1 MKKLEKALC
10 VLKESTKIAGLE
22 SVIPFLSSPQRSVD
36 VNFTIATHEGDKQF
50 TGYRVQWNN
59 ALGPYKGGIR
69 YHQNVDKDEVSTL
82 ALLMTIKNAVV
93 GIPLGG
99 AKGGIAFDPT
109 QYLVRDLEKITRAYT
124 RAITPIIGPT
134 VDIPAP
140 DVNTNAQTM
149 GWIMDEYS
157 KIVGKKSLAVVTGK
171 PIDKG
176 GSQGREEATGRG
188 GLEILLKV
196 CAQLKRTHEKPMTVA
211 IQGFG
216 NVGSHIARLCANAGF
231 TITALADVAGGIH
244 HDDGLDIDRTLKAK
258 ERRELLKKSCFCTG
272 NLCNLKKCKF
282 VGSTAVLYG
291 DVDILVPAAL
301 EHQITKH
308 NAHRIN
314 AKIILE
320 MANGAITPEAETIL
334 TGRGIT
340 VIPDVLAN
348 AGGVVVSYFEWL
360 QNMHGESW
368 TKEKVDSKLHTI
380 MVTAY
385 TDVVSTAKKYKTSL
399 RIGAYIVAL
408 RRITSA
414 PTPQPLILNT

>member
-1 MKKLEKALC
+1 MKKLEKALF
-10 VLKESTKIAGLE
+10 VLKESAKLAGLE
-22 SVIPFLSSPQRSVD
+22 RVVPLMSAPNRSVT
-36 VNFTIATHEGDKQF
+36 VNMSVATTKGVEHF

-69 YHQNVDKDEVSTL
+69 YHPSVDEDEVSTL
-82 ALLMTIKNAVV
+82 ALLMAIKNAVV
-93 GIPLGG
+93 EIPLGG

-109 QYLVRDLEKITRAYT
+109 TYSDSDLEKITRAYA
-124 RAITPIIGPT
+124 RAIAPIIGPT

-140 DVNTNAQTM
+140 DVNTNAHTM
-149 GWIMDEYS
+149 GWVVDEYS
-157 KIVGKKSLAVVTGK
+157 KIIGKKSLGVVTGK
-171 PIDKG
+171 PVEKG

-188 GLEILLKV
+188 GLEIILQA
-196 CAQLKRTHEKPMTVA
+196 CAHKKRDQTKPMTMA

-244 HDDGLDIDRTLKAK
+244 HDDGLDIERTIKAK
-258 ERRELLKKSCFCTG
+258 ERHTLLKKSCYCKG
-272 NLCNLKKCKF
+272 EHCNLKHCAF
-282 VGSTAVLYG
+282 VGSTSVLYE
-291 DVDILVPAAL
+291 DVDILIPAAL

-308 NAHRIN
+308 NAHRIK
-314 AKIILE
+314 AKIIVE
-320 MANGAITPEAETIL
+320 MANGAITPEAEAIL
-334 TGRGIT
+334 IKRGIT

-360 QNMHGESW
+360 QNMHAEKW
-368 TKEKVDSKLHTI
+368 TKEKVESKLHDI

-399 RIGAYIVAL
+399 RMGAYIVAL
-408 RRITSA
+408 RRIKHHL
-414 PTPQPLILNT
+414 TPIT

>member
-1 MKKLEKALC
+1 MKKLDSALF
-10 VLKESTKIAGLE
+10 VLKQSAQKAGLE
-22 SVIPFLSSPQRSVD
+22 AIIPSLLLPHRSVD
-36 VNFTIATHEGDKQF
+36 VNYSVHTHKGTEIF

-69 YHQNVDKDEVSTL
+69 YHPNVDRDEVSTL

-109 QYLVRDLEKITRAYT
+109 QYSARDLEKITRAYT
-124 RAITPIIGPT
+124 RAIAPVIGPT
-134 VDIPAP
+134 IDIPAP

-149 GWIMDEYS
+149 EWVMDEYS
-157 KIVGKKSLAVVTGK
+157 RIVGKKSLGVVTGK
-171 PIDKG
+171 PVDKG

-188 GLEILLKV
+188 GMEILLKA
-196 CAQLKRTHEKPMTVA
+196 CAHSKRTHKKPITIA

-231 TITALADVAGGIH
+231 TIQAIADAAGGIH
-244 HDDGLDIDRTLKAK
+244 HDDGLDVLRTIKAK
-258 ERRELLKKSCFCTG
+258 ERHELLKKSCYCTG
-272 NLCNLKKCKF
+272 EHCNLKHCAF
-282 VGSTAVLYG
+282 VGATSVLYS
-291 DVDILVPAAL
+291 DVDILIPAAL

-308 NAHRIN
+308 NAHRIK

-334 TGRGIT
+334 IKRGIT

-360 QNMHGESW
+360 QNMHAEVW
-368 TKEKVDSKLHTI
+368 TKEKVESKLHDI

-385 TDVVSTAKKYKTSL
+385 ADVVLTAKNYKTSL
-399 RIGAYIVAL
+399 RMGAYIVAL
-408 RRITSA
+408 RRIKSA
-414 PTPQPLILNT
+414 LNT

>member
-1 MKKLEKALC
+1 
-10 VLKESTKIAGLE
+10 
-22 SVIPFLSSPQRSVD
+22 
-36 VNFTIATHEGDKQF
+36 
-50 TGYRVQWNN
+50 
-59 ALGPYKGGIR
+59 
-69 YHQNVDKDEVSTL
+69 
-82 ALLMTIKNAVV
+82 
-93 GIPLGG
+93 
-99 AKGGIAFDPT
+99 
-109 QYLVRDLEKITRAYT
+109 
-124 RAITPIIGPT
+124 
-134 VDIPAP
+134 
-140 DVNTNAQTM
+140 
-149 GWIMDEYS
+149 
-157 KIVGKKSLAVVTGK
+157 
-171 PIDKG
+171 
-176 GSQGREEATGRG
+176 
-188 GLEILLKV
+188 
-196 CAQLKRTHEKPMTVA
+196 
-211 IQGFG
+211 
-216 NVGSHIARLCANAGF
+216 
-231 TITALADVAGGIH
+231 
-244 HDDGLDIDRTLKAK
+244 
-258 ERRELLKKSCFCTG
+258 
-272 NLCNLKKCKF
+272 
-282 VGSTAVLYG
+282 VLYG